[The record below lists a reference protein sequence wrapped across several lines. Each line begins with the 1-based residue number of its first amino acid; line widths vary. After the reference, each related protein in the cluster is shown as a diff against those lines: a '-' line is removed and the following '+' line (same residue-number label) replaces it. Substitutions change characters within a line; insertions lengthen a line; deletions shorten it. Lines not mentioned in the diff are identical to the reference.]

1 MSMDPNRWVNTIP
14 FIGAK
19 SNQKNYKLD
28 SNKWINTLPRKDNN
42 TLILSN
48 VVISN
53 PKSGSGT
60 KYFLTI
66 IVFVM
71 GLILVSAIKNG
82 TRNLQKE
89 INNLEASVN
98 VIKFNLDQAILDN
111 EVITS
116 PDNISLLAKEY
127 LNIDLV
133 SYKKSQIKKLRDENE
148 KFTKVIK
155 IKIDENEKFT
165 KVNKIKKE
173 KINKKKIKNLSDNI
187 KTQVAKRIEIK
198 KTEMRK
204 LQELYYNPKSI
215 PKEIKTQVAVQI
227 EEKKNEIRNI
237 YSAPKDIF
245 TLERVGKWS
254 VIQVVKLFLGMPVI
268 PGR

>member
-1 MSMDPNRWVNTIP
+1 MINQDKWIDSIPKTIIKFNEEANQVDRYRWVNTIP
-14 FIGAK
+14 K
-19 SNQKNYKLD
+19 
-28 SNKWINTLPRKDNN
+28 KDTYNN
-42 TLILSN
+42 VATHNN
-48 VVISN
+48 VAW
-53 PKSGSGT
+53 
-60 KYFLTI
+60 KYSL
-66 IVFVM
+66 VVVLFVC
-71 GLILVSAIKNG
+71 GLLFVSAVKNK
-82 TRNLQKE
+82 TRNLEKE
-89 INNLEASVN
+89 INSLRTFNN

-133 SYKKSQIKKLRDENE
+133 SYKKSQIKHLSGENE
-148 KFTKVIK
+148 V
-155 IKIDENEKFT
+155 FT

-173 KINKKKIKNLSDNI
+173 KINMKNTKNLTDSIKAQVVKKIEK
-187 KTQVAKRIEIK
+187 K
-198 KTEMRK
+198 KTEVRK

-215 PKEIKTQVAVQI
+215 PKEIKTQVAIQI

-245 TLERVGKWS
+245 TLERVGRWS
-254 VIQVVKLFLGMPVI
+254 VIQVVKLFFGMPII

>member
-1 MSMDPNRWVNTIP
+1 MINQDKWIDSLHKTNIKFNEETNQIDHYRWVNTIP
-14 FIGAK
+14 K
-19 SNQKNYKLD
+19 KETY
-28 SNKWINTLPRKDNN
+28 
-42 TLILSN
+42 N
-48 VVISN
+48 VV
-53 PKSGSGT
+53 KKYSGIR
-60 KYFLTI
+60 KYSLMA
-66 IVFVM
+66 VLFVC
-71 GLILVSAIKNG
+71 GLLFVSVVKNE
-82 TRNLQKE
+82 TRNLEKE
-89 INNLEASVN
+89 INSLRASIN
-98 VIKFNLDQAILDN
+98 VIKFNLNQTILDN

-116 PDNISLLAKEY
+116 PENISRLAKEY

-133 SYKKSQIKKLRDENE
+133 SYKKSQIKKLG
-148 KFTKVIK
+148 
-155 IKIDENEKFT
+155 DENEKFT

-173 KINKKKIKNLSDNI
+173 KINKKKIKNLSDSI

-237 YSAPKDIF
+237 YNAPKDIF
-245 TLERVGKWS
+245 TLERVSKWS
-254 VIQVVKLFLGMPVI
+254 LLQVVKLFLGMPII

>member
-14 FIGAK
+14 FIGTK
-19 SNQKNYKLD
+19 SNQENYKLD
-28 SNKWINTLPRKDNN
+28 SSKWINTLPGKNNN

-133 SYKKSQIKKLRDENE
+133 SYKKSQIKKLS
-148 KFTKVIK
+148 
-155 IKIDENEKFT
+155 DENEKFT

-173 KINKKKIKNLSDNI
+173 KINKKKIKNFSDSI
-187 KTQVAKRIEIK
+187 TTEVAKRIEIK

-204 LQELYYNPKSI
+204 IQELYYNPKSI

-245 TLERVGKWS
+245 TLEKVGRWS

>member
-19 SNQKNYKLD
+19 SNQENYKLD
-28 SNKWINTLPRKDNN
+28 TDKWINTLPGKNNN

-48 VVISN
+48 VVTSN

-116 PDNISLLAKEY
+116 PGNISLLAEEY

-133 SYKKSQIKKLRDENE
+133 SYKKSQIKHLSGENE
-148 KFTKVIK
+148 V
-155 IKIDENEKFT
+155 FT

-173 KINKKKIKNLSDNI
+173 KINMKKTKNLTDSIKAQVVKKIEK
-187 KTQVAKRIEIK
+187 K
-198 KTEMRK
+198 KTEVRK

-245 TLERVGKWS
+245 TLERAGRWS
-254 VIQVVKLFLGMPVI
+254 VIQVVKLFLGIPVI

>member
-1 MSMDPNRWVNTIP
+1 MI
-14 FIGAK
+14 
-19 SNQKNYKLD
+19 NQD
-28 SNKWINTLPRKDNN
+28 KWIGSLPKRNIGFVTTTNQLDHDRWINSIPKK
-42 TLILSN
+42 N
-48 VVISN
+48 VHTSVKKYSL
-53 PKSGSGT
+53 K
-60 KYFLTI
+60 KYFLMAI
-66 IVFVM
+66 LFVC
-71 GLILVSAIKNG
+71 GLLFVSVVKNE
-82 TRNLQKE
+82 TRGLQKI

-148 KFTKVIK
+148 KFTKV
-155 IKIDENEKFT
+155 
-165 KVNKIKKE
+165 NKIKKE
-173 KINKKKIKNLSDNI
+173 KINKKKIKNLSDSI

-204 LQELYYNPKSI
+204 LRELYYNPKSI

-237 YSAPKDIF
+237 YNAPKDIF
-245 TLERVGKWS
+245 TLERVGRWS
-254 VIQVVKLFLGMPVI
+254 VIQVVKLFLGIPVI

>member
-1 MSMDPNRWVNTIP
+1 MINQDKWIASLPKGNKILGNSTVHLDHDRWVNTIP
-14 FIGAK
+14 K
-19 SNQKNYKLD
+19 QNTYNSVNKNTYGSVKKYSL
-28 SNKWINTLPRKDNN
+28 IVTL
-42 TLILSN
+42 
-48 VVISN
+48 
-53 PKSGSGT
+53 
-60 KYFLTI
+60 
-66 IVFVM
+66 FVC
-71 GLILVSAIKNG
+71 GLLFVSAIKNE
-82 TRNLQKE
+82 TRNLQKI
-89 INNLEASVN
+89 INNLEASIN

-111 EVITS
+111 EIITS
-116 PDNISLLAKEY
+116 PENISLLAKEY
-127 LNIDLV
+127 LSIDLV
-133 SYKKSQIKKLRDENE
+133 SYKRSQIKQLNDEN
-148 KFTKVIK
+148 K
-155 IKIDENEKFT
+155 KFT

-187 KTQVAKRIEIK
+187 KTQVTKRIEIK

-245 TLERVGKWS
+245 TLERVGRWS